1 LLQDATPKKS
11 EVKLVEKEE
20 EKQSDTQ
27 RAGVGE
33 SLGDPADDRTLRAA
47 MYGVLF
53 QTYADKVSAGLR
65 QLSPSCCWAKCRY

>member
-1 LLQDATPKKS
+1 LLQDAIPKKS

-20 EKQSDTQ
+20 EKQSDAQ

-65 QLSPSCCWAKCRY
+65 QLSPSCWAKCRY